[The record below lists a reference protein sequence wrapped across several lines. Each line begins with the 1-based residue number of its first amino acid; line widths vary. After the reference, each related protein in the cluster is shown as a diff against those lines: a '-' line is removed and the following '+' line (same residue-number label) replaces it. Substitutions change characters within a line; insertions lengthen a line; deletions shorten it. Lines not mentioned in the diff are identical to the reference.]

1 MCNLY
6 SLNKKRDMVARF
18 FRVSHNRAVMFKP
31 LPAIFPRHSAPV
43 VRGTADGEREIV
55 TMSWGFMLLQN
66 GRAPRPVTN
75 VRDDKILLSSFWKT
89 SFLERR
95 CLVPASSFCEPNG
108 DVKPATWHWFA
119 LKGGERPLF
128 AFPGIWRRYRGPV
141 KKDGPNVDIETYA
154 FLTTSPNS
162 LVATINH
169 ERMPVMCSRAKR
181 NSTPGFAVRPTKRSL
196 WHASTR
202 PRRCGSCRRAP
213 TKRTGSRRDR
223 GCVKTPIGCRRTGI
237 VFFWTR
243 RSAAFAANP
252 GFAIRNLGE
261 VVLRVPD
268 APEFSHGQDPNR
280 TFDLTAE
287 IAQLRN

>member
-128 AFPGIWRRYRGPV
+128 AFPGIWRRYSGPV

-154 FLTTSPNS
+154 FLTTTPNS

-169 ERMPVMCSRAKR
+169 ERMPVM
-181 NSTPGFAVRPTKRSL
+181 L
-196 WHASTR
+196 TR
-202 PRRCGSCRRAP
+202 EEEFDTWLRGSA
-213 TKRTGSRRDR
+213 DE
-223 GCVKTPIGCRRTGI
+223 
-237 VFFWTR
+237 
-243 RSAAFAANP
+243 AFALAREYPPENMRIVQE
-252 GFAIRNLGE
+252 GSYKE
-261 VVLRVPD
+261 DRV
-268 APEFSHGQDPNR
+268 A
-280 TFDLTAE
+280 A
-287 IAQLRN
+287 